1 MYETYRMLG
10 HEHEADLER
19 EARKRALA
27 RGSAKNGSK
36 WPMLVLAVVALVVF
50 ALGATSATASASN
63 APVVIPFE
71 KHWVSPGHYV
81 GTACDGAS
89 LDMQMSNSYETGD
102 AQHFTATFV
111 LTGLPGGHS
120 FTAVL
125 QGIFNNST
133 GGTVLNGTVTDGWL
147 AGAQIHEEGQFV
159 GVTATGGP
167 IFNGTLQIMGSS

>member
-19 EARKRALA
+19 EARKRTLA
-27 RGSAKNGSK
+27 RGSAKNGSR
-36 WPMLVLAVVALVVF
+36 WPMLILAAVALVVV
-50 ALGATSATASASN
+50 ALGVTSAAASASN

-71 KHWVSPGHYV
+71 KHWVAPGHYV

-89 LDMQMSNSYETGD
+89 LDVQMSNSYETGN

-111 LTGLPGGHS
+111 LAGLPSGRG

-133 GGTVLNGTVTDGWL
+133 GRTVLNGTVTDGWL

-167 IFNGTLQIMGSS
+167 IFNGTLQITGSY